1 MERSNQPPKTECCP
15 GTGQAQL
22 DLWSFKAE
30 RRQGSVHR
38 KLHEP
43 QAGVA
48 PSLSNPASKQTDAGG
63 DDVASSEPNTTK
75 ADKGEVLASLPGSKS
90 VARAEGADR
99 NLGRPESP
107 RRTNCESQAGRGEQ
121 RQEALPGDQ
130 GIGLAH
136 INPRQGSGPESGE
149 GASTSTQPAQ
159 ATSSAR
165 PAGYHWP
172 TFLRAIADKAA
183 RNKRH
188 RFGDL
193 YRQLNEE
200 SLRQSFYLLRKDAA
214 CGVDGVTFEEYE
226 KNLDQNLANLV
237 QRLKGKRYKA
247 RLVRRKYIPKGPDK
261 WRPLGIPALE
271 DKLLQCAV
279 TQILVAIYEADFL
292 PCSYGYRPVLG
303 PHDAIRALT
312 DELFRG
318 KYNFVVEADIKGF
331 FDNLRH
337 EELIKMLEERI
348 QDGALI
354 GLIRKWL
361 RAGIL
366 EEDGKVIHP
375 VLGTPQGG
383 IVSPVLANVYL
394 HYVLDQWFE
403 QEVRKKNGDRCRLF
417 RFADDFVA
425 CFEYRSEADAFEQG
439 LKKRLA
445 AYGLEVAPEKTKTLR
460 FGYNGGPHNGR
471 FDFLGFE
478 FRWEASRKGK
488 PIVKRRTSRKKL
500 QASVRNFTE
509 WIRKNRHQ
517 KLKKLM
523 KTLAAKYQGYWN
535 YYGLI
540 GNSEGLKEFHWLSN
554 KVLFKWLN
562 RRSQR
567 GSYTWRAFNR
577 LLRRFRVPAP
587 RIVENE
593 RKQLAIPCCWGWKL
607 GQILARYMDMRPA

>member
-1 MERSNQPPKTECCP
+1 M
-15 GTGQAQL
+15 A
-22 DLWSFKAE
+22 KAASGE
-30 RRQGSVHR
+30 A
-38 KLHEP
+38 L
-43 QAGVA
+43 AG
-48 PSLSNPASKQTDAGG
+48 
-63 DDVASSEPNTTK
+63 
-75 ADKGEVLASLPGSKS
+75 LPGSES
-90 VARAEGADR
+90 VAREEGADR
-99 NLGRPESP
+99 NLGSPEST
-107 RRTNCESQAGRGEQ
+107 RRTNCESQAGRGVQ

-136 INPRQGSGPESGE
+136 SNPRQGSGPESGE
-149 GASTSTQPAQ
+149 GANTPTQPAQ
-159 ATSSAR
+159 ETSSAR
-165 PAGYHWP
+165 PAGYIWP

-183 RNKRH
+183 RDKHH

-214 CGVDGVTFEEYE
+214 CGVDGVTFQEYE
-226 KNLDQNLANLV
+226 KNLESNLANLV
-237 QRLKGKRYKA
+237 QRLKNKSYKA
-247 RLVRRKYIPKGPDK
+247 RLVRRKYIPKGQGK

-292 PCSYGYRPVLG
+292 PCSYGYRPVWG
-303 PHDAIRALT
+303 PHDAVRALT
-312 DELFRG
+312 DELFGG
-318 KYNFVVEADIKGF
+318 KYHFLVEADIKGF

-337 EELIKMLEERI
+337 EELLRMLGERI
-348 QDGALI
+348 QDGALL

-375 VLGTPQGG
+375 VMGTPQGG

-403 QEVRKKNGDRCRLF
+403 QEVRRKNRGQCRLF

-425 CFEYRSEADAFEQG
+425 CFEYRHEAIAFEQA
-439 LKKRLA
+439 LKERLA
-445 AYGLEVAPEKTKTLR
+445 AYGLEVAPDKTKTIR
-460 FGYNGGPHNGR
+460 FGRNGGPYNGR

-478 FRWEASRKGK
+478 FRWEASRKGQ

-500 QASVRNFTE
+500 QASLRRFTE
-509 WIRKNRHQ
+509 WIKENRHQ
-517 KLKKLM
+517 KIRKLM

-540 GNSEGLKEFHWLSN
+540 GNSESLGQFYWQTG
-554 KVLFKWLN
+554 KVLFQWLN
-562 RRSQR
+562 RRSQKP
-567 GSYTWRAFNR
+567 SYTWRAFNR
-577 LLRRFRVPAP
+577 LLIRFRVPAP

-607 GQILARYMDMRPA
+607 GQLLARYMDLRPT

>member
-1 MERSNQPPKTECCP
+1 V
-15 GTGQAQL
+15 
-22 DLWSFKAE
+22 DLWFFKAE
-30 RRQGSVHR
+30 QRQGSVHR
-38 KLHEP
+38 KIHGP

-48 PSLSNPASKQTDAGG
+48 PSLSDSASKRVTAGG
-63 DDVASSEPNTTK
+63 DDLELSEPNKDK
-75 ADKGEVLASLPGSKS
+75 AASGEALASLPGSES
-90 VARAEGADR
+90 VAREEGADR
-99 NLGRPESP
+99 NLGSPEST
-107 RRTNCESQAGRGEQ
+107 RRTNCESQAGREVQ

-136 INPRQGSGPESGE
+136 SNPRQGSGPESGE
-149 GASTSTQPAQ
+149 GANTPTQPAQ
-159 ATSSAR
+159 ETSSAR
-165 PAGYHWP
+165 PAGYHWQ

-183 RNKRH
+183 RDKHH

-214 CGVDGVTFEEYE
+214 CGVDGVTFQEYE
-226 KNLDQNLANLV
+226 KNLESNLTNLV
-237 QRLKGKRYKA
+237 QRLKNKSYKA
-247 RLVRRKYIPKGPDK
+247 RLVRRKYIPKGQGK

-292 PCSYGYRPVLG
+292 PCSYGYRPVWG
-303 PHDAIRALT
+303 PHDAVRALT
-312 DELFRG
+312 DELFGG
-318 KYNFVVEADIKGF
+318 KYHFLVEADIKGF

-337 EELIKMLEERI
+337 EELLRMLGERI
-348 QDGALI
+348 QDGAWL

-366 EEDGKVIHP
+366 EEDGRVIHP

-403 QEVRKKNGDRCRLF
+403 HKVRKENRGQCRLF

-425 CFEYRSEADAFEQG
+425 CFEYRHEAIAFEQA
-439 LKKRLA
+439 LKERLA
-445 AYGLEVAPEKTKTLR
+445 AYGLEVAPDKTKTIR
-460 FGYNGGPHNGR
+460 FGRNGGPHNGR

-478 FRWEASRKGK
+478 FRWEASRKGQ

-500 QASVRNFTE
+500 QASERRFTE
-509 WIRKNRHQ
+509 WIKENRHQ
-517 KLKKLM
+517 KVSKLM
-523 KTLAAKYQGYWN
+523 KTLAAKYRGYWN

-540 GNSEGLKEFHWLSN
+540 GNSDSLGQFYWAAGR
-554 KVLFKWLN
+554 VLFKWLN
-562 RRSQR
+562 RRSQKP
-567 GSYTWRAFNR
+567 SYTWRAFNR
-577 LLRRFRVPAP
+577 LLIRFRVPAP
-587 RIVENE
+587 RVVENE

-607 GQILARYMDMRPA
+607 GQLLARYMDLRPS

>member
-1 MERSNQPPKTECCP
+1 M
-15 GTGQAQL
+15 
-22 DLWSFKAE
+22 
-30 RRQGSVHR
+30 
-38 KLHEP
+38 
-43 QAGVA
+43 
-48 PSLSNPASKQTDAGG
+48 
-63 DDVASSEPNTTK
+63 
-75 ADKGEVLASLPGSKS
+75 
-90 VARAEGADR
+90 
-99 NLGRPESP
+99 
-107 RRTNCESQAGRGEQ
+107 
-121 RQEALPGDQ
+121 
-130 GIGLAH
+130 
-136 INPRQGSGPESGE
+136 
-149 GASTSTQPAQ
+149 
-159 ATSSAR
+159 
-165 PAGYHWP
+165 
-172 TFLRAIADKAA
+172 
-183 RNKRH
+183 
-188 RFGDL
+188 
-193 YRQLNEE
+193 
-200 SLRQSFYLLRKDAA
+200 
-214 CGVDGVTFEEYE
+214 DGVTFEEYE
-226 KNLDQNLANLV
+226 KDLDRNLANLV

-247 RLVRRKYIPKGPDK
+247 RLVRRKYIPKGQDK

-292 PCSYGYRPVLG
+292 PCSYGYRPVMG
-303 PHDAIRALT
+303 PHDAVRELT
-312 DELFRG
+312 DALFRG

-337 EELIKMLEERI
+337 EELVKMLEARI

-383 IVSPVLANVYL
+383 IISPVLANVYL

-403 QEVRKKNGDRCRLF
+403 QEVRKKHGGRCRIF

-425 CFEYRSEADAFEQG
+425 CFEYRSEAEAFERE

-445 AYGLEVAPEKTKTLR
+445 AFGLEVAPEKTKTIR
-460 FGYNGGPHNGR
+460 FGFNGGPYNGR

-478 FRWEASRKGK
+478 FRWEASRKGN

-517 KLKKLM
+517 KLQKLM

-540 GNSEGLKEFHWLSN
+540 GNSEGLGEFYWQSN
-554 KVLFKWLN
+554 KVLYKWLN

-587 RIVENE
+587 RIVESE
-593 RKQLAIPCCWGWKL
+593 RKQLAIPCGWGWKL
-607 GQILARYMDMRPA
+607 GQILARYLDLRPA